1 MTKFNNNPE
10 FCLNRVFDRT
20 AYFTH
25 YDVYRLNQIFG
36 LPSEI
41 EKEKLPALLE
51 AVPKT
56 QDKKQSHIEKRKG
69 SNTSSS
75 TISKADIR

>member
-20 AYFTH
+20 SFFTH
-25 YDVYRLNQIFG
+25 FDVYRLNQIFG

-41 EKEKLPALLE
+41 EEQKLPA
-51 AVPKT
+51 VPNTMPKT
-56 QDKKQSHIEKRKG
+56 P
-69 SNTSSS
+69 
-75 TISKADIR
+75 